1 MRIQSETDDVS
12 DFFIL
17 IESYRYLLWQIAMVR
32 PLINNLK
39 AQPIAYKHNSGWMFI
54 EYHAYAK

>member
-1 MRIQSETDDVS
+1 M
-12 DFFIL
+12 FL
-17 IESYRYLLWQIAMVR
+17 IFYFDRKLSLSFMANSHGQAS
-32 PLINNLK
+32 INNLK